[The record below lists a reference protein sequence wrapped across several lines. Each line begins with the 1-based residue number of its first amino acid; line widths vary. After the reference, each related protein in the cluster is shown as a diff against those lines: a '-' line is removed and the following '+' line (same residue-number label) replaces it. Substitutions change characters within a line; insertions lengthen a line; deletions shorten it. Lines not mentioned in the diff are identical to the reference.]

1 MLLEEGRYPCI
12 HSLHCILEHG
22 ETGVPPKLE
31 VPESRLVDLDEV
43 EAMLAASTFKEI
55 VDYAHAEEAPVG
67 KFVYIHGV
75 LADLWPEAHPYL

>member
-1 MLLEEGRYPCI
+1 MLLDEGKYPCI
-12 HSLHCILEHG
+12 HALHCILEHG

-31 VPESRLVDLDEV
+31 VPANKLVDLDEI

-75 LADLWPEAHPYL
+75 LAGLWPEAHPYL